1 MKLSQVA
8 GIGLQ
13 IWRIT
18 KNLFNQQSRTTKG
31 LFSSL
36 GVGRGLTAPHRKQLA
51 CYKMLHRA
59 SDLDSLE
66 WL

>member
-1 MKLSQVA
+1 MNK
-8 GIGLQ
+8 
-13 IWRIT
+13 
-18 KNLFNQQSRTTKG
+18 QSCTADSG
-31 LFSSL
+31 WSSKL